1 MKTLN
6 KFQVQLW
13 TVWMSDGH
21 LPVFPILFK
30 LKILTLLF
38 QYNLQCSI
46 PFSHTKCTVLPNCWK
61 YRFFLERLLKV
72 WPLYSDAF
80 CHDRMKSMTSLFLST
95 LFSQKPFAFLNIS
108 DYWPIISPILY
119 FALTFFSVSITREE
133 SILAKMFGL
142 QYMLGVPPSGVY
154 ITGTYVVGI
163 YALLYCAVSTICED
177 EIENK
182 RARE

>member
-1 MKTLN
+1 MRK
-6 KFQVQLW
+6 
-13 TVWMSDGH
+13 
-21 LPVFPILFK
+21 
-30 LKILTLLF
+30 
-38 QYNLQCSI
+38 
-46 PFSHTKCTVLPNCWK
+46 
-61 YRFFLERLLKV
+61 
-72 WPLYSDAF
+72 
-80 CHDRMKSMTSLFLST
+80 
-95 LFSQKPFAFLNIS
+95 
-108 DYWPIISPILY
+108 SPIGLMQRI
-119 FALTFFSVSITREE
+119 AAGRGVLSARAQQIVSITREE